1 MSVAKVEI
9 EFGGAELESSR
20 CARGESGGVF
30 HRAIKSDLI
39 FSQRER
45 QRSDRE
51 ASAQARGRSPEN
63 YLHAL
68 LASGP
73 SVFRAIRH
81 GGSLYRGD
89 DEARA
94 ASQLHLQIHRWVASS
109 SPAGEG

>member
-1 MSVAKVEI
+1 MS
-9 EFGGAELESSR
+9 
-20 CARGESGGVF
+20 ARRFSW
-30 HRAIKSDLI
+30 RNKSDLI
-39 FSQRER
+39 SRPRPQRER

-51 ASAQARGRSPEN
+51 ASAQARDGRSPEN

-73 SVFRAIRH
+73 SVFCAIRH

-94 ASQLHLQIHRWVASS
+94 ESQLHLQTHRWVFFLA
-109 SPAGEG
+109 AMYRARGAR

>member
-1 MSVAKVEI
+1 MCE
-9 EFGGAELESSR
+9 EY
-20 CARGESGGVF
+20 GGVF
-30 HRAIKSDLI
+30 HRAIKATL
-39 FSQRER
+39 FSRPRPQRER

-51 ASAQARGRSPEN
+51 ASAQARDGRSPEN

-94 ASQLHLQIHRWVASS
+94 ESQLHLQTHRWVVFFLA
-109 SPAGEG
+109 AVHRARGER